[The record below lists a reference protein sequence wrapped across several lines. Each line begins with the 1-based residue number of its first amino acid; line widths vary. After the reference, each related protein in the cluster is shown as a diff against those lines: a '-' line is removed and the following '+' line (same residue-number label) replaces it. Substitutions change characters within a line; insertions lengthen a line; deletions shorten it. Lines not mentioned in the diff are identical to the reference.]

1 MRLPGA
7 GPWRWA
13 GPLAAVVLVVA
24 CDGGA
29 DEPTAPDEPDEA
41 AGQALEEEPADEGE
55 TAEEVELIS
64 EGRLVVCLDAP
75 VEPFVVADGD
85 AEIGFAGFEVGV
97 LSELADRMELE
108 LEVEPARVERIQSG
122 RVLGAERCD
131 LGGSGLAV
139 TDRRAEQV
147 DFTRPYF
154 QARQAVLVA
163 QERRG
168 ELGEIAEV
176 DHLDALED
184 LGELGGLEGLRVGV
198 RADGPGQ
205 QVAERYLED
214 AEVVPF
220 EQTADL
226 LPALLVED
234 VDVVLRD
241 LVAGAPAIAAV
252 DGVEI
257 AVTVPAGNPYAF
269 ALRAGRGDGLRA
281 AVDEELDAMEADGT
295 LDRLVEESFGLE

>member
-7 GPWRWA
+7 GPRRWA
-13 GPLAAVVLVVA
+13 GLLVAAVLLVA

-29 DEPTAPDEPDEA
+29 DGPDDAEDTGEA
-41 AGQALEEEPADEGE
+41 GVEEQESPEEETTD
-55 TAEEVELIS
+55 EVELIS

-75 VEPFVVADGD
+75 VEPFVVRDTD
-85 AEIGFAGFEVGV
+85 AEVGFSGFEVEV
-97 LSELADRMELE
+97 LAELADRMGLE
-108 LEVEPARVERIQSG
+108 LEVERARVERIQSG

-163 QERRG
+163 EERRA
-168 ELGEIAEV
+168 ELGGIAEV

-184 LGELGGLEGLRVGV
+184 LAELEGLEGLRVGV
-198 RADGPGQ
+198 RDDGPGQ
-205 QVAERYLED
+205 EVAERYLED
-214 AEVVPF
+214 VEVVPF
-220 EQTADL
+220 EQAADL

-234 VDVVLRD
+234 VDLVLRD
-241 LVAGAPAIAAV
+241 LVAGAPAIEAV
-252 DGVEI
+252 DGVEV
-257 AVTVPAGNPYAF
+257 ALTVPAGHPYAF
-269 ALRAGRGDGLRA
+269 ALRAERRDGLRA
-281 AVDEELDAMEADGT
+281 AVDGELDAMEADGT
-295 LDRLVEESFGLE
+295 LDRLIEESFGLE